1 MVGIGQPDA
10 MRARGDQHIRPGIA
24 DPHPAK
30 AVHGAVEHDPILAIA
45 EIEDDIEID
54 MSACSFLD
62 SSGVGAIVF
71 LYKRK
76 RARGFVVTL
85 NGLSGQPLKLLRHL
99 GVAGLLTDPRKNAA

>member
-1 MVGIGQPDA
+1 MTETLAITGALDAARIQA
-10 MRARGDQHIRPGIA
+10 MRPELD
-24 DPHPAK
+24 
-30 AVHGAVEHDPILAIA
+30 AIA

-76 RARGFVVTL
+76 RAHGFVVTL
-85 NGLSGQPLKLLRHL
+85 NGLSGQPMKLLRHL